1 VIALVRRSFA
11 RIAPAL
17 AAIALVVA
25 GFQAVLVAAATVI
38 VGGGGVGSLARLMP
52 NFLQQSIG
60 VAFLSFSGIAT
71 IGFFH
76 SAVVMI
82 FVLFA
87 VYLASEPAGDVES
100 GIVDL
105 LMARPLPRHWLVTR
119 SITVMTV
126 SMALLAGT
134 MGLALRIALAL
145 LSDAP
150 ETWPSLRVVLTLA
163 AHLTIVAWCFG
174 AWSLAA
180 AAWARRRATA
190 VAIVSIAAM
199 AFYLLDFVGTLWKAV
214 AGVASLSPFYY
225 FHGGEILAGTANTTR
240 DLAVL
245 GSITA
250 IGFAVAYWQ
259 FGRRDL

>member
-25 GFQAVLVAAATVI
+25 AFQAVLVAAAAVI
-38 VGGGGVGSLARLMP
+38 VGGGGTGSLARLIP
-52 NFLQQSIG
+52 SFLQQSIG
-60 VAFLSFSGIAT
+60 VAFLSFAGIAT

-76 SAVVMI
+76 AAVVMI
-82 FVLFA
+82 LVLFA

-119 SITVMTV
+119 SIMVMTV
-126 SMALLAGT
+126 SIALLSGV
-134 MGLALRIALAL
+134 MGVALRIALAL

-163 AHLTIVAWCFG
+163 VHLTIVAWCFG

-180 AAWARRRATA
+180 SAWVRRRATA
-190 VAIVSIAAM
+190 VAVVSIAAM
-199 AFYLLDFVGTLWKAV
+199 AFYLLDFVGTIWKAA

-225 FHGGEILAGTANTTR
+225 FHGGDILAGTANTTR

-245 GSITA
+245 GAISA
-250 IGFAVAYWQ
+250 IGFALAYWR
-259 FGRRDL
+259 FDRRDL